1 MRFSKYFIPT
11 LRNTPAEATIVSHRL
26 MLRAGLV
33 SQSASG
39 IFCWLPL
46 GLRVL
51 KKIETVIDHEQERIG
66 ASRVCMSTIQPA
78 ELWEESGRYNA
89 YGAEMLR
96 IEDRKGGR
104 FLYSPT
110 NEEQATDIFRKYVKS
125 YKQLPVNLYQIHW
138 KFRDEIRPRFGV
150 MRGREF
156 LMKDGYSFCSSFD
169 EAKQVYKD
177 EFSAYL
183 NTFRKLG
190 LTPIPVQADSGA
202 IGGNM
207 SNEFHILAET
217 GESTLYYD
225 KRVLEYKS
233 YDEFQ
238 SAYAVSD
245 EKYTK
250 ENCPVPESEL
260 GVSRGIEVGH
270 IFYFGKKYSIPMNAA
285 VLDASGEKL
294 YPEMGSYGIGVSRL
308 VGAIIEYSH
317 DDKGIIWPIEVA
329 PFNVEVIVLQT
340 KKEDCRSVSESIY
353 NKLLSSGTETLYDD
367 RPLSVGEKL
376 NDADLIGIP
385 FQILVGKNN
394 IKKGVVEIK
403 NRKTGISREISIDDV
418 CNFDFSKY

>member
-11 LRNTPAEATIVSHRL
+11 LRNTPAEATIVSHRF
-26 MLRAGLV
+26 MLKAGLV

-51 KKIETVIDHEQERIG
+51 KKIEAAIDREQEKIG
-66 ASRVCMSTIQPA
+66 ASRICMSTVQPA

-110 NEEQATDIFRKYVKS
+110 NEEQATDIFRKYIKS

-156 LMKDGYSFCSSFD
+156 LMKDGYSFCSNFN

-177 EFSAYL
+177 EFGAYL
-183 NTFRKLG
+183 NTFRQLG

-238 SAYAVSD
+238 SSYAVSD
-245 EKYTK
+245 EKYVK
-250 ENCPVPESEL
+250 ENCPIPESEL

-270 IFYFGKKYSIPMNAA
+270 IFYFGKKYSLPMNAA

-329 PFNVEVIVLQT
+329 PFNVEVIALQT
-340 KKEDCRSVSESIY
+340 KEEDCRSIAETIY
-353 NKLLSSGTETLYDD
+353 VKLSSSGIEALYDD

-403 NRKTGISREISIDDV
+403 NRRTGISQEISIDDV